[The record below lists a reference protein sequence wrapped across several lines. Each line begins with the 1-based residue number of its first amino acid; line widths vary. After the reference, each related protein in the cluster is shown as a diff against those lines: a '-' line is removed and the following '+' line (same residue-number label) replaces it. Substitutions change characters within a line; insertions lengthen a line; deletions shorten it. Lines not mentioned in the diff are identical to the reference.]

1 MPNGTYNYTIILPT
15 GYTTKTLTATIKTTT
30 PLIIIM
36 VPVSSTS
43 QPFNY
48 WIIVIVVIVI
58 MLAVMFVVMTW
69 TKGKKKG
76 VPKELQEP
84 PKTGEEKK

>member
-1 MPNGTYNYTIILPT
+1 
-15 GYTTKTLTATIKTTT
+15 
-30 PLIIIM
+30 M